1 MSLFAHFTYSLLATI
16 GYAIFFQL
24 PKKLLIYA
32 GLTGAIGWIVNVLLT
47 QADASLAFANLAA
60 AIAVAVMSEIFSR
73 ISRNPVTMFVIPG
86 ILPITPGYSLYMTM
100 YYFTQNQI
108 ENALSKGL
116 QTLAI
121 AGAIAIGIM
130 LVSSFGK
137 ISRNIIARRL
147 MKDRHDV

>member
-1 MSLFAHFTYSLLATI
+1 MPMIAHFTYSLLATI
-16 GYAIFFQL
+16 GYAIFFHL
-24 PKKLLIYA
+24 PKKLLLYA
-32 GLTGAIGWIVNVLLT
+32 GLTGAIGWMVNVALT
-47 QADASLAFANLAA
+47 QAEASIAFSNLAA

-73 ISRNPVTMFVIPG
+73 ISKNPVTMFVIPG

-100 YYFTQNQI
+100 YYFTQNEIQ
-108 ENALSKGL
+108 NALAKGL
-116 QTLAI
+116 QTLAV

-147 MKDRHDV
+147 KKDRHDV